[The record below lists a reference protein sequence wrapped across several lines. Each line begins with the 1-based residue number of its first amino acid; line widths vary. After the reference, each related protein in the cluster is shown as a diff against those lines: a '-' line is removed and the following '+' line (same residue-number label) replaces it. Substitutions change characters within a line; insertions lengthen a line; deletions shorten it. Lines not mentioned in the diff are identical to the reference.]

1 MPNHPKVS
9 VETMGSF
16 GQCSK
21 TVASVKVA
29 DGFLFTASTSS
40 MVGNQGRVSGKAD
53 LIHEVVQVGNQGRDT
68 GEADLNHEVVQLQ
81 LHESIDWYIVSNRD
95 KGEDGEVAILG
106 SSMGSPCAMQCKLLE
121 EMEMG
126 VLQLMGTLF
135 PGEVQTREVLR

>member
-1 MPNHPKVS
+1 M
-9 VETMGSF
+9 
-16 GQCSK
+16 
-21 TVASVKVA
+21 
-29 DGFLFTASTSS
+29 
-40 MVGNQGRVSGKAD
+40 
-53 LIHEVVQVGNQGRDT
+53 GNQGRDT

-81 LHESIDWYIVSNRD
+81 LHESIDWYIVNNRD
-95 KGEDGEVAILG
+95 KGENGEVAILG